1 MKTRLALFIMILKI
15 QWPTSN
21 WWIQMQIIFNSF
33 ESGLIISLLERH
45 SKNVPFFLLQQLHQ
59 SAHERC
65 VHYARI
71 CTSAPLLPVIQRDPH
86 LIEQET
92 NLAMCTLWDRVN
104 HWQIICKQKLSS
116 LIQLTNFSKL
126 TRLSWK
132 VLFPSW
138 MKVISKKREHACVNK
153 GFCK

>member
-1 MKTRLALFIMILKI
+1 MILKI
-15 QWPTSN
+15 QWPTSKLC
-21 WWIQMQIIFNSF
+21 IQMQIISNSF
-33 ESGLIISLLERH
+33 ESGLIISLLERR
-45 SKNVPFFLLQQLHQ
+45 SKNLPFNNLLQQLHQ

-65 VHYARI
+65 AHYARI
-71 CTSAPLLPVIQRDPH
+71 CTSAPLLPVIQQDPH

-92 NLAMCTLWDRVN
+92 NLAMSNLWDRVN
-104 HWQIICKQKLSS
+104 HWQIIRKQRLSS
-116 LIQLTNFSKL
+116 LTQLTNFSKL

-138 MKVISKKREHACVNK
+138 MKVISKKTEHACVK